1 MKRVL
6 PLILATVLMLSLAA
20 CGGNN
25 SMTKEEMV
33 ETATELNCSLLQTSY
48 SENTV
53 NAEETYVG
61 NIYQI
66 TGYVTEIQEE
76 SVRLIPLNAPLD
88 VFGKGEI
95 EIEAYLSLDEI
106 KELST
111 NEVINLVGEVSEIT
125 GSSDFTI
132 YVTMDNAYFVDNIIE
147 ITGEVDSFLLDST
160 GNQYI
165 MWVDELM
172 SPSVGVGMYRYE
184 CPIGPVTGSETFED
198 ADIDGVT
205 VTEGEKVTISGVLTL
220 DYSNY
225 YSDIGVGEVYLVF
238 DEVNSISKSSS

>member
-1 MKRVL
+1 MKKIWA
-6 PLILATVLMLSLAA
+6 LILAAALMLSLAA
-20 CGGNN
+20 CGRDN
-25 SMTKEEMV
+25 SVTKEEML
-33 ETATELNCSLLQTSY
+33 ETATKLDCASLQTSY

-66 TGYVTEIQEE
+66 TGYVTDIQEE
-76 SVRLIPLNAPLD
+76 SIRLIPLNAPLD
-88 VFGKGEI
+88 VFGRGEI
-95 EIEAYLSLDEI
+95 EVEAFLSLDEI

-111 NEVINLVGEVSEIT
+111 NEVINLVGEVSELT

-198 ADIDGVT
+198 ANINGVT
-205 VTEGEKVTISGVLTL
+205 VAEGERVTVSGVLSL

-225 YSDIGVGEVYLVF
+225 YSDIGVGEIYLIF
-238 DEVNSISKSSS
+238 DEVNSVSKSSS